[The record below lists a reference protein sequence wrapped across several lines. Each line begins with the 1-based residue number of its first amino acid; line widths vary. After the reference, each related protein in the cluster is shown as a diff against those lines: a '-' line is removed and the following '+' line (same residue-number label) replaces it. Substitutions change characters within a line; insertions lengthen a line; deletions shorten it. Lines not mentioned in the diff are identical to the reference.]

1 MRQAV
6 SRAQDSSGER
16 LPRRA
21 AGLRGVQP
29 LDWPGEGPL
38 RVSPRRAAPG
48 SGVKRRSAS
57 SDKPSTREGSRRRI
71 AELQQAL
78 LVDPLTHL
86 ANRRYAD
93 IQLAARLNEL
103 RRYGAAFGVLFF
115 DIDHFKDFNDRHG
128 HPVGDR
134 VLVRVASVAS
144 RSVRSMDTVC
154 RWAGDEFLALIGH
167 VDREQLTRVAEKVR
181 LRVAKSAVRVG
192 HAALPVTL
200 SVGAAVADADE
211 SAPELLARVD
221 RLMYRSK
228 ELGGNRVT
236 VGTAAERQS
245 QPEKPL
251 RPGSRRVVRVLLVD
265 DHAVVRQGLV
275 AFLKNESELRVVGE
289 AASGAEA
296 IEIAGRLAPD
306 VVLMDVT
313 MTGMDGVEATR
324 VIKQRQP
331 AVRVIALSALTDAD
345 VTRRMAAAGA
355 SLFVSK
361 AASPHELLRAIRS
374 VRD

>member
-1 MRQAV
+1 MRSV
-6 SRAQDSSGER
+6 GD
-16 LPRRA
+16 
-21 AGLRGVQP
+21 AGSDRP
-29 LDWPGEGPL
+29 LDWLAGGSEL
-38 RVSPRRAAPG
+38 VSGVRRAPR
-48 SGVKRRSAS
+48 GVAKSRTRVGRRASAS
-57 SDKPSTREGSRRRI
+57 TASRGRDLSSDRTRPKPSRLRI

-93 IQLAARLNEL
+93 IQLEARLNEL

-144 RSVRSMDTVC
+144 RSVRSMDAVC

-167 VDREQLTRVAEKVR
+167 VDREQLTRVAEKIR

-211 SAPELLARVD
+211 SALELLSRVD

-245 QPEKPL
+245 QPEKLL
-251 RPGSRRVVRVLLVD
+251 RPGSRKSVRILLVD

-275 AFLKNESELRVVGE
+275 AFLKNEPELRVVGE